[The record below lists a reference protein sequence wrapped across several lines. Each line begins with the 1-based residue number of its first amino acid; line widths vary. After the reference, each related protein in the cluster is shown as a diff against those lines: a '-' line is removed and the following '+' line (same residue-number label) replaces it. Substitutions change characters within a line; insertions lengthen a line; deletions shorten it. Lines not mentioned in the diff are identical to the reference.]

1 MCELAYLQNFG
12 YPSIQVLQDTIED
25 CEELDQLSRPHL
37 WWKVKAAMGLT
48 NPPSPEKYVQKCT
61 KGLTWKMTVELGD
74 FPGPW
79 VYD

>member
-1 MCELAYLQNFG
+1 MFELAYLRNFG
-12 YPSIQVLQDTIED
+12 YPSIQVLQDTIE
-25 CEELDQLSRPHL
+25 EGQSRPHL